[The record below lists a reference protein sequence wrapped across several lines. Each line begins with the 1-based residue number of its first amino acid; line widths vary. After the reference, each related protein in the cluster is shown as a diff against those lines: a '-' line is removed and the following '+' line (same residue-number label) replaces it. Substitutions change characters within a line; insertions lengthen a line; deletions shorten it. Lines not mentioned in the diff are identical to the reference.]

1 MFRSKGP
8 DLSLTLKLSPEL
20 RRVIQLMMT
29 QDPGKKRNLVFLN
42 YFRKIMSKAKTEI
55 SFLSSSFIELTLIIS
70 LFFHL

>member
-42 YFRKIMSKAKTEI
+42 YLEKS
-55 SFLSSSFIELTLIIS
+55 
-70 LFFHL
+70 

>member
-29 QDPGKKRNLVFLN
+29 QDPGIKRNLVFLN
-42 YFRKIMSKAKTEI
+42 YFRKIISKAKTDI
-55 SFLSSSFIELTLIIS
+55 SFLSSSFIE
-70 LFFHL
+70 